1 MTRHIIY
8 IDEAFLILSNILSIL
23 DNTLSSTTL
32 DNMIVLDNTF
42 PSLNK
47 NRAQDSS
54 NTYLTND
61 DTVLIMHN
69 PFLAMNSRLLVLNNI
84 TITFS
89 ALYYTF
95 LE

>member
-32 DNMIVLDNTF
+32 DNIVLDNTF

-47 NRAQDSS
+47 NRAQDNR